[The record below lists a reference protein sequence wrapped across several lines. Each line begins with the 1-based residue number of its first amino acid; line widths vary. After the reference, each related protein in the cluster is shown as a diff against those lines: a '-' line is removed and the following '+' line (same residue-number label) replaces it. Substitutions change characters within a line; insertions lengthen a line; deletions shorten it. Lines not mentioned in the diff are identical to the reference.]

1 MGRKNFY
8 EMLSSMNFDVH
19 KESIILNNLFRDEKK
34 FYDGRHLNTLMEYID
49 KYFFRQMSFR
59 GTYVN
64 IRDVLYDLGILG
76 SSANLDNL
84 FLFCEFLVAIL
95 SYNSLFTPN
104 AIEQSKIILG
114 NIDVIMEKTNHNLQ
128 KIGDNQFIVVKKN
141 VAAIETAE
149 IITDNHISTE
159 ILRYNHFA
167 IKGDI
172 EEKRQILNNIGQ
184 YLEPI
189 LKSRKLQKAG
199 YKEIESNM
207 GFLLNNLHIR
217 HNNKEGAKAQ
227 DYTMKLSN
235 SELEDWYNKIYD
247 LSLIVIMLNEHLPVQ
262 EEIQSLKKDYHWK
275 T

>member
-1 MGRKNFY
+1 MARKNLY
-8 EMLSSMNFDVH
+8 EILSNQSFNVY
-19 KESIILNNLFRDEKK
+19 KESSALLDLFKNEAQW
-34 FYDGRHLNTLMEYID
+34 YGGRYSESLMEYID
-49 KYFFRQMSFR
+49 KNFFRDMSIR
-59 GTYVN
+59 GTYIN
-64 IRDVLYDLGILG
+64 IETMMTDLNILHPT
-76 SSANLDNL
+76 SNLDNL
-84 FLFCEFLVAIL
+84 FVLCEFFTHIL
-95 SYNSLFTPN
+95 SYYRVFQRN
-104 AIEQSKIILG
+104 AIKQSEIILQ
-114 NIDVIMEKTNHNLQ
+114 NINVIIDKTNHTLH
-128 KIGDNQFIVVKKN
+128 KIGDKQFIVVKKN
-141 VAAIETAE
+141 TAAIETAE
-149 IITDNHISTE
+149 IVTDEHISNE
-159 ILRYNHFA
+159 IMRYNHFA
-167 IKGDI
+167 INGNL

-184 YLEPI
+184 YIEPI
-189 LKSRKLQKAG
+189 LKSRKLGQAG